1 MFKFGLGASRCT
13 LMAMVRWVRFA
24 AAGAL
29 FVSLVVVGVGIGLFL
44 RANNDWIAVDVPPW
58 LTGIFGDPKLE
69 FSLPALISGWLISVF
84 ALAAILVGSMFYVWR
99 RRQYES
105 LIAKL
110 EHECAELR
118 NLPFT
123 EPAPLE
129 DLPEEPSAEAA
140 KLMAQPNYRARVS
153 DMGSRE

>member
-1 MFKFGLGASRCT
+1 
-13 LMAMVRWVRFA
+13 MVRWVRLA

-29 FVSLVVVGVGIGLFL
+29 VVSLVVVGVGIGLFL
-44 RANNDWIAVDVPPW
+44 VANNTWIAVDVPPW
-58 LTGIFGDPKLE
+58 LTGIFGNPELE
-69 FSLPALISGWLISVF
+69 LWIPALISGWLISVF
-84 ALAAILVGSMFYVWR
+84 ALVALLVGSMFYVWR

-110 EHECAELR
+110 EHECTELR

-129 DLPEEPSAEAA
+129 DLPEEPDAEAA
-140 KLMAQPNYRARVS
+140 RLMGQPDHRSRAS
-153 DMGSRE
+153 DMGRRE